1 MNKMSKKEIEKCQKI
16 IKGIDFEAL
25 EEKAMNVEQWIENN
39 KKVREN
45 WKKRIKKVS
54 FPEKLKKIR
63 IKREKLFIIK

>member
-1 MNKMSKKEIEKCQKI
+1 MTKKELEKSLTI
-16 IKGIDFEAL
+16 INEVDIDKL
-25 EEKAMNVEQWIENN
+25 KEKAKTVEQWIENN

-54 FPEKLKKIR
+54 FPEKFKKIR